1 MAGQSRL
8 ASISDYGS
16 VQSSSWMENVDDT
29 LSHITE
35 KVWVNLNVWSFLWW
49 TSFQYCRPSG
59 LQCTSHFVFRSSP
72 PASRTTL
79 SRPQAEKQ
87 WKESQNAAR
96 FCAFCTLLKQ
106 DFPVSTHQSRSVCDL
121 CWICRFFAW
130 KYARAHCD
138 ILHSK
143 ERTSGARQL
152 QDRETC
158 WFDGGI
164 DVSEVFGRLESYD
177 DDWCLMFDVIDVTDV
192 SSAWQF
198 AMFSYVFCGQ
208 ALSGASHFSYWLS
221 NMIYVHQLRC
231 KANL

>member
-158 WFDGGI
+158 WFHGGI
-164 DVSEVFGRLESYD
+164 NVTEVFGGLESYD
-177 DDWCLMFDVIDVTDV
+177 DDWCLMFDDWCHWCHWCLQCHVTV
-192 SSAWQF
+192 CHLFICFLRPGLEWS
-198 AMFSYVFCGQ
+198 FSFLVLAIQHDLCPPAQ
-208 ALSGASHFSYWLS
+208 
-221 NMIYVHQLRC
+221 V
-231 KANL
+231 

>member
-8 ASISDYGS
+8 ASISDHGS
-16 VQSSSWMENVDDT
+16 VQSTSWMENVDDT
-29 LSHITE
+29 LSHIAE

-106 DFPVSTHQSRSVCDL
+106 DFPVSTHQSRSVCVG
-121 CWICRFFAW
+121 FADSLPENMHVLT
-130 KYARAHCD
+130 ATSCIQRNEPAV
-138 ILHSK
+138 LVSF
-143 ERTSGARQL
+143 RTGKHADFTVVSMYR
-152 QDRETC
+152 RY
-158 WFDGGI
+158 
-164 DVSEVFGRLESYD
+164 SEVWNLMMTTCV
-177 DDWCLMFDVIDVTDV
+177 WCLMTDVTDVTDV